1 MAENR
6 RFEPRPDDIAVVGA
20 GCRFPGGVRDLD
32 GLWRVLIDGVDV
44 ITPVPADRWSDD
56 FHHPDRHNP
65 GTTYSR
71 EGGFLDGIDRFDADY
86 FGVSP
91 REARGMDP
99 QQRLLLEVC
108 SEAMED
114 AGLPR
119 AGWEGTR
126 TSVHMGILGSDYLL
140 LHARTSGIR
149 AIDPYFASGKEFS
162 FAAGRIAYTFGLHG
176 PAMTVNTAC
185 SSSLVAVH
193 LACQALRNGEADT
206 ALAGGVNVI
215 VAPELSVFMGK
226 VQALSPTGRCRP
238 FDARADGIVRGEGC
252 GVVVLKRYADAVR
265 DHDRIH
271 GLIRGSAVNQ
281 DGRSAGLTAPNALA
295 QQELL
300 RSALASASVTP
311 EEPVFVEAHGTGT
324 PLGDP
329 LEISALTEVIG
340 RTRIDGEPLLVGSHK
355 AHFGHM
361 DSAAGIAGLLKTLL
375 VLRHRTVPGQIHHVY
390 PAPMIDWESSG
401 TRVPVDHVQL
411 PDDGQPLTAGVSAF
425 GLSGTNAHIVLG
437 SAPQPE
443 PAVETAGP
451 HTLLISA
458 TTAEGLRDL
467 AADYAGVLA
476 DPVGPIA
483 AASAV
488 RRTHHRHRIAVVGN
502 DAAELGAALADAE
515 GGRAADI
522 RPRVVH
528 VFSGQGSQWPQMGLD
543 LARSEPVVRDTLD
556 DIDELLRAE
565 AGWSLY
571 DVLRDADPARVKAT
585 DVAQPAVFAVQVALA
600 RLWQSWG
607 VRPDAVIGHSMG
619 EVAAAHMAGALELE
633 DAVRLVAHRGRLMH
647 RAAGTG
653 RMANVELGADQV
665 RERLAARHP
674 EVCVA
679 TENGPDSVV
688 VAGPAGA
695 VEAAVRELAADG
707 VNVVALPVDYAFHSP
722 LMQPYADELG
732 LLLADLTPSSVS
744 VPFLSTA
751 LPGQDVPLDAAYW
764 SANLREPVRLWP
776 VVDALLAERETV
788 FVEIGAHPV
797 LARPLR
803 SALAHRSLRGP
814 VVSSLVRGQ
823 DGPTALARSRA
834 VLHAAGVDVD
844 WAGVHGR
851 SVRPVSLPP
860 HRWADERF
868 WLDGVE
874 RGEQG
879 ASGRGDLEG
888 LRAEVRL
895 VDARGRVVAELGG
908 DAVAAPSSVAVPASS
923 AVPAPVAV
931 PSSAPVALAPAVE
944 ESAEAGTG
952 GEAVVPVVLDREQ
965 VASTVHAVLV
975 KVLGHGPRK
984 RLPRTRGF
992 FELGID
998 SISVAEFG
1006 RRVAEELG
1014 VPVDGADA
1022 LAHGTID
1029 GFADYI
1035 VTLTPGAG
1043 AAASGPV
1050 AQFPAPLESAGG
1062 PAVAEETVAA
1072 VAPSGP
1078 VAQFPAPLEG
1088 VAGGGVG
1095 SGASVGAGVAQFP
1108 APLQG
1113 ASPGGVVTEPS
1124 AGAGVAQF
1132 PAPLQGASRDGVL
1145 AAPAVGLEPG
1155 DDVDGV
1161 EPVAVIGIGCR
1172 LPGGVSGGEG
1182 FWRLLEG
1189 RVDASGDVPLERW
1202 DASALAGVPARGSF
1216 LDEVDGFD
1224 NSFFRISPREARTMD
1239 PQQRLF
1245 LEVAW
1250 EALEDAG
1257 VRADRMSG
1265 TRTGVFVGLNT
1276 TDYQQLVTRREA
1288 DVDLYYGTG
1297 NSFSATAGRISYFLG
1312 LRGPSL
1318 AVDTAC
1324 SSSLTAVHLAC
1335 QSLRA
1340 GESRLALAG
1349 GVNVMATPTVF
1360 LSMGA
1365 AGALAPDGRCKTF
1378 DDSADGYGRGEGAGV
1393 VVLKKLSTALRDGDR
1408 VYAIIR
1414 GSAVNQDGAS
1424 GGFTVPSGTA
1434 QEEVILTALDQA
1446 GVEPHEVSYVEAHG
1460 TGTRLGDA
1468 VELRALAGALGT
1480 GRTARS
1486 PLVVGSV
1493 KTNVG
1498 HLEAAAGVT
1507 GLIKTVLAL
1516 GHERIPAQLHLTEPT
1531 SQLDWAKLPLTV
1543 AGEPVPWPRGER
1555 PRIAGVSAFGFTGT
1569 NAHVLVQE
1577 APYRAEPPVA
1587 PRPVRPCVLTVS
1599 AATPDALADAVAL
1612 MRERVEATAD
1622 SDLADLCW
1630 TAGARRA
1637 HLAHRVTAVGRTREE
1652 LLAALDRA
1660 RPVQA
1665 RDEATV
1671 LFVYGRTPAD
1681 LSAYEEALAGDPEA
1695 AETYRTALAEAH
1707 EALRAELGEPDG
1719 PPHPGSVEHAGEV
1732 FAGQLATTALWKV
1745 LGVRPDAVVGWDI
1758 GEYAAAVVAGDLT
1771 VVDAVRLLAAGVPVP
1786 AQPGGARV
1794 ARHSA
1799 ADGWTPPAN
1808 EVILNGL
1815 DVLLDI
1821 GTGSRAIRMLGA
1833 ALDASVE
1840 PGEAV
1845 PVQLTAPRRRQPS
1858 GVEKA
1863 YLGPVELLEL
1873 AASLHAHGVGVDWDR
1888 LVPGP
1893 HRTVPLPAY
1902 PWQRKAYWVETPYSA
1917 EPRPQSE
1924 PHSEARPEAV
1934 TAPEP
1939 AGDLATELLAL
1950 PPDRRE
1956 ERLVDLLLVLV
1967 AQVLGEEADVSPDQ
1981 GFFDLGMDSVLSQDL
1996 KQRAERELGL
2006 ELPGTVMF
2014 ECPNVTSFARFVLD
2028 EVLTEPEPQDLTESA
2043 GADLAPE
2050 EPAEVLEDPADLDD
2064 DSLLSRLDD
2073 ALASSE
2079 ALLTEGD

>member
-6 RFEPRPDDIAVVGA
+6 PYEPRPDDIAVVGA

-32 GLWRVLIDGVDV
+32 GLWRVLMDGVDV
-44 ITPVPADRWSDD
+44 VTPVPGDRWSDE
-56 FHHPDRHNP
+56 FHHPDRHTP
-65 GTTYSR
+65 GTTYCR
-71 EGGFLDGIDRFDADY
+71 EGGFLDDIDRFDADY

-114 AGLPR
+114 AGVPR
-119 AGWEGTR
+119 GAWEGSR

-140 LHARTSGIR
+140 LHARTSGIKT
-149 AIDPYFASGKEFS
+149 IDPYFASGKEFS

-300 RSALASASVTP
+300 RAALKSASVAP

-340 RTRIDGEPLLVGSHK
+340 RTRPADRPLLVGSHK

-361 DSAAGIAGLLKTLL
+361 DSAAGIAGLLKTML

-401 TRVPVDHVQL
+401 TLVPVNHVTL
-411 PDDGQPLTAGVSAF
+411 PDTDESLTAGVSAF
-425 GLSGTNAHIVLG
+425 GLSGTNAHVVLG
-437 SAPQPE
+437 SAPRTE
-443 PAVETAGP
+443 AVDTDGP
-451 HTLLISA
+451 HTLLVSA
-458 TTAEGLRDL
+458 TTADGLRQL
-467 AADYAGVLA
+467 AADYASTLA
-476 DPVGPIA
+476 DPVGPVA

-488 RRTHHRHRIAVVGN
+488 RRTHHKHRIAVVGK
-502 DAAELGAALADAE
+502 DAAELTAALAEAE
-515 GGRAADI
+515 GSRAADVA
-522 RPRVVH
+522 PKVVH
-528 VFSGQGSQWPQMGLD
+528 VFSGQGSQWPRMGLD
-543 LARSEPVVRDTLD
+543 LAETEPVVRETLD
-556 DIDELLRAE
+556 ACDELLRAE
-565 AGWSLY
+565 VGWSLY
-571 DVLRDADPARVKAT
+571 DVLRDADPARVRAT
-585 DVAQPAVFAVQVALA
+585 DVAQPAVFSVQVALA

-619 EVAAAHMAGALELE
+619 EVAAAHVAGALELG

-679 TENGPDSVV
+679 TENGPASVV
-688 VAGPAGA
+688 VAGPQAA
-695 VEAAVRELAADG
+695 VEAAVRELADAG
-707 VNVVALPVDYAFHSP
+707 ANVVQLPVDYAFHSP
-722 LMQPYADELG
+722 LMQPYADELAD
-732 LLLADLTPSSVS
+732 LLRDLTPNTPT

-751 LPGQDVPLDAAYW
+751 VPGDPVPLDAAYW
-764 SANLREPVRLWP
+764 AANIREPVRLWP
-776 VVDALLAERETV
+776 VVDALLAEGETA

-797 LARPLR
+797 LARPLQA
-803 SALAHRSLRGP
+803 SLAHRERRGP
-814 VVSSLVRGQ
+814 VVSSLYRAQ
-823 DGPTALARSRA
+823 PGPTVLARSRA
-834 VLHAAGVDVD
+834 TLHEAGIGLD
-844 WAGVHGR
+844 WAAVHGA
-851 SVRPVSLPP
+851 PVPPVTLPP
-860 HRWADERF
+860 HRWADERY
-868 WLDGVE
+868 WLEGVE

-879 ASGRGDLEG
+879 AGPAERQDSLDG

-895 VDARGRVVAELGG
+895 VDSAGRVVAELGASAEASAEAPA
-908 DAVAAPSSVAVPASS
+908 AVAAPAPVAAE
-923 AVPAPVAV
+923 PAPVAV
-931 PSSAPVALAPAVE
+931 PEAAPA
-944 ESAEAGTG
+944 SH
-952 GEAVVPVVLDREQ
+952 DREQ
-965 VASTVHAVLV
+965 VAATVHNVLA

-998 SISVAEFG
+998 SISVAEFA
-1006 RRVAEELG
+1006 RRVAQELR
-1014 VPVDGADA
+1014 VAVDGADA

-1029 GFADYI
+1029 GFTDYI
-1035 VTLTPGAG
+1035 MTLTPEEPVV
-1043 AAASGPV
+1043 AAAEEEGATV
-1050 AQFPAPLESAGG
+1050 GETSA
-1062 PAVAEETVAA
+1062 A
-1072 VAPSGP
+1072 APSG
-1078 VAQFPAPLEG
+1078 VSAPC
-1088 VAGGGVG
+1088 GGAADGH
-1095 SGASVGAGVAQFP
+1095 SP

-1113 ASPGGVVTEPS
+1113 ATPDPDDE
-1124 AGAGVAQF
+1124 Q
-1132 PAPLQGASRDGVL
+1132 
-1145 AAPAVGLEPG
+1145 LEPI
-1155 DDVDGV
+1155 
-1161 EPVAVIGIGCR
+1161 AVIGIGCR
-1172 LPGGVSGGEG
+1172 LPGGVSGPED
-1182 FWRLLEG
+1182 FWRLLDAE
-1189 RVDASGDVPLERW
+1189 VDASGDVPARRW
-1202 DASALAGVPARGSF
+1202 DAAALEGVPARGSF

-1257 VRADRMSG
+1257 VPADRMSG

-1276 TDYQQLVTRREA
+1276 TDYQQLVTRRES

-1312 LRGPSL
+1312 LRGPSI

-1393 VVLKKLSTALRDGDR
+1393 VILKRLSSAVRDGDR

-1434 QEEVILTALDQA
+1434 QEEVIRTALENA
-1446 GVEPHEVSYVEAHG
+1446 GVAPHEVSYVEAHG

-1468 VELRALAGALGT
+1468 VELRALAGALGS
-1480 GRTARS
+1480 GRPDGR

-1507 GLIKTVLAL
+1507 GLIKTVLSL
-1516 GHERIPAQLHLTEPT
+1516 GRERIPAQLHLTTPT
-1531 SQLDWAKLPLTV
+1531 RQLDWERLPLDV
-1543 AGEPVPWPRGER
+1543 AGAPVPWPRGDR
-1555 PRIAGVSAFGFTGT
+1555 PRIAGISAFGFTGT

-1577 APYRAEPPVA
+1577 APEQPAPPVT
-1587 PRPVRPCVLTVS
+1587 RPARPCVLTVS
-1599 AATPDALADAVAL
+1599 AVTPDALTDAVRR
-1612 MRERVEATAD
+1612 MRERILAAD
-1622 SDLADLCW
+1622 ESELAALCW
-1630 TAGARRA
+1630 TSGARRA
-1637 HLAHRVTAVGRTREE
+1637 HLAHRVTAVGRTRDE
-1652 LLAALDRA
+1652 LVRSLDGA
-1660 RPVQA
+1660 RPVKA

-1671 LFVYGRTPAD
+1671 MFVYGRTPAD
-1681 LSAYEEALAGDPEA
+1681 LTPNEEVLAGDPAGAEA
-1695 AETYRTALAEAH
+1695 YRAVLAEARA
-1707 EALRAELGEPDG
+1707 ALREELGEPEG
-1719 PPHPGSVEHAGEV
+1719 PAHPGSVEHAGEV
-1732 FAGQLATTALWKV
+1732 FAGHLATTALWRA
-1745 LGVRPDAVVGWDI
+1745 LGVEPDAVVGWDI

-1771 VVDAVRLLAAGVPVP
+1771 LVNAVRLLAAGVPVP
-1786 AQPGGARV
+1786 APAEETAVPRY
-1794 ARHSA
+1794 SA
-1799 ADGWTPPAN
+1799 ADGWASLAG
-1808 EVILNGL
+1808 EVATAGL

-1833 ALDASVE
+1833 ALDAAAES
-1840 PGEAV
+1840 GEAA
-1845 PVQLTAPRRRQPS
+1845 PAQLTAPRRRQPS

-1863 YLGPVELLEL
+1863 YIGPVELLEL
-1873 AASLHAHGVGVDWDR
+1873 AGALHANGVAVDWDR

-1893 HRTVPLPAY
+1893 HRPVPLPAY
-1902 PWQRKAYWVETPYSA
+1902 PWQRKAFWVDTPYSA
-1917 EPRPQSE
+1917 EPRRQ
-1924 PHSEARPEAV
+1924 PEQPA
-1934 TAPEP
+1934 APEP
-1939 AGDLATELLAL
+1939 TATEPTGALAAELLGL

-1956 ERLVDLLLVLV
+1956 ERLVDLLLTLV
-1967 AQVLGEEADVSPDQ
+1967 AQVLGEDADVAPDQ

-1996 KQRAERELGL
+1996 KQRAERELGV
-2006 ELPGTVMF
+2006 ELPGTVVF
-2014 ECPNVTSFARFVLD
+2014 ECPNVASFARFVVD
-2028 EVLTEPEPQDLTESA
+2028 EVLTAPQDQAEPA
-2043 GADLAPE
+2043 GAAEPD
-2050 EPAEVLEDPADLDD
+2050 EPAEGLEDPADLDD
-2064 DSLLSRLDD
+2064 DALLSRLDG

>member
-32 GLWRVLIDGVDV
+32 GLWRVLMDGVDV
-44 ITPVPADRWSDD
+44 VTPVPADRWSDD

-65 GTTYSR
+65 GTTYCR
-71 EGGFLDGIDRFDADY
+71 EGGFLDEIDRFDADY

-91 REARGMDP
+91 REARAMDP

-114 AGLPR
+114 AGVPR
-119 AGWEGTR
+119 GAWEGSR

-149 AIDPYFASGKEFS
+149 GIDPYFASGKEFS

-281 DGRSAGLTAPNALA
+281 DGRSAGLTAPNAVA
-295 QQELL
+295 QQDLL
-300 RSALASASVTP
+300 RAALASASVTP
-311 EEPVFVEAHGTGT
+311 DEPVYVEAHGTGT

-340 RTRIDGEPLLVGSHK
+340 RARPDGKPLLVGSHK

-401 TRVPVDHVQL
+401 TLVPVEHTPL
-411 PDDGQPLTAGVSAF
+411 PGEEPLTAGVSAF
-425 GLSGTNAHIVLG
+425 GLSGTNAHVVLG
-437 SAPQPE
+437 SAPQP
-443 PAVETAGP
+443 AETDDTADAAGP
-451 HTLLISA
+451 HTLLLSA
-458 TTAEGLRDL
+458 TTADGLRRL
-467 AADYAGVLA
+467 AADYAGRLA
-476 DPVGPIA
+476 DPVGPVA

-488 RRTHHRHRIAVVGN
+488 RRSHLKHRIAVVGK
-502 DAAELGAALADAE
+502 DAAELTAALAEAE
-515 GGRAADI
+515 GSRAADN
-522 RPRVVH
+522 PPKVVH
-528 VFSGQGSQWPQMGLD
+528 VFSGQGSQWPRMGLD
-543 LARSEPVVRDTLD
+543 LAESEPVVRDTLD

-633 DAVRLVAHRGRLMH
+633 DAVRLVTHRGRLMH

-665 RERLAARHP
+665 AERLAARHP

-679 TENGPDSVV
+679 TENGPASVV
-688 VAGPAGA
+688 IAGPKEA
-695 VEAAVRELAADG
+695 VEAAVRELADDG

-722 LMQPYADELG
+722 LMQPYADELAAI
-732 LLLADLTPSSVS
+732 LADLRPTAPT

-751 LPGQDVPLDAAYW
+751 LPGEDVPLDAAYW
-764 SANLREPVRLWP
+764 SANLRQAVRLWP
-776 VVDALLAERETV
+776 VVDTLLAQGETA

-797 LARPLR
+797 LARPLNA
-803 SALAHRSLRGP
+803 ALAHRERRGP
-814 VVSSLVRGQ
+814 VVSSLVRAQ
-823 DGPTALARSRA
+823 HGPTMLARSRA
-834 VLHAAGVDVD
+834 RLHEAGVAID
-844 WAGVHGR
+844 WAAAHGR
-851 SVRPVSLPP
+851 PVRPVTLPP
-860 HRWADERF
+860 QRWADERF

-879 ASGRGDLEG
+879 SPAADLSG

-895 VDARGRVVAELGG
+895 VDSGGRVVAELGAATP
-908 DAVAAPSSVAVPASS
+908 AVEAPAATVPA
-923 AVPAPVAV
+923 PAPVAV
-931 PSSAPVALAPAVE
+931 AVQEAPDAAAEEAAPV
-944 ESAEAGTG
+944 SY
-952 GEAVVPVVLDREQ
+952 DREY
-965 VASTVHAVLV
+965 VASTVHSVLI
-975 KVLGHGPRK
+975 KILGHGPRK
-984 RLPRTRGF
+984 RLPRGRGF
-992 FELGID
+992 FELGVD

-1006 RRVAEELG
+1006 RMVAEKLR

-1029 GFADYI
+1029 GFTDYI
-1035 VTLTPGAG
+1035 MTLTPEGDARAEGASTHEPEP
-1043 AAASGPV
+1043 AAPLGGTPEPPVAKAPVGGTPEPPV
-1050 AQFPAPLESAGG
+1050 AQAPAEVVPVLPAEPAPTPE
-1062 PAVAEETVAA
+1062 P
-1072 VAPSGP
+1072 
-1078 VAQFPAPLEG
+1078 PAPDLGE
-1088 VAGGGVG
+1088 
-1095 SGASVGAGVAQFP
+1095 S
-1108 APLQG
+1108 
-1113 ASPGGVVTEPS
+1113 
-1124 AGAGVAQF
+1124 
-1132 PAPLQGASRDGVL
+1132 
-1145 AAPAVGLEPG
+1145 
-1155 DDVDGV
+1155 V
-1161 EPVAVIGIGCR
+1161 EPIAIVGIGCR
-1172 LPGGVSGGEG
+1172 LPGGVNGPQD
-1182 FWRLLEG
+1182 FWQLLDE
-1189 RVDASGDVPLERW
+1189 RRDASGPVPAGRW
-1202 DASALAGVPARGSF
+1202 DASAFEGVPARGSF
-1216 LDEVDGFD
+1216 LDSVDGFD

-1257 VRADRMSG
+1257 VRADKLSG

-1276 TDYQQLVTRREA
+1276 TDYQQLVTRRES

-1312 LRGPSL
+1312 LRGPSI

-1340 GESRLALAG
+1340 GESGVALAG

-1393 VVLKKLSTALRDGDR
+1393 VILKKLSTALRDGDR

-1414 GSAVNQDGAS
+1414 GSAVNQDGSS

-1446 GVEPHEVSYVEAHG
+1446 GIAPHEVSYVEAHG

-1468 VELRALAGALGT
+1468 VELRALAGALGA
-1480 GRTARS
+1480 GRPEDR

-1516 GHERIPAQLHLTEPT
+1516 GHETIPAQLHLNEPT
-1531 SQLDWAKLPLTV
+1531 GQLDWQKLPLKV
-1543 AGEPVPWPRGER
+1543 AAGPVPWPRGDR
-1555 PRIAGVSAFGFTGT
+1555 PRIAGISAFGFTGT

-1577 APYRAEPPVA
+1577 APPQPA
-1587 PRPVRPCVLTVS
+1587 PALTGPARPCVLTVS
-1599 AATPDALADAVAL
+1599 AATPDALTDAVAL
-1612 MRERVEATAD
+1612 MRERVAATED
-1622 SDLADLCW
+1622 SELADLCW
-1630 TAGARRA
+1630 TSGARRA
-1637 HLAHRVTAVGRTREE
+1637 HLAHRVTAVGGTREE

-1671 LFVYGRTPAD
+1671 LFVFGRTPAD
-1681 LSAYEEALAGDPEA
+1681 TSGYEEALAGDPEA
-1695 AETYRTALAEAH
+1695 ADAYRTALAEARD
-1707 EALRAELGEPDG
+1707 ALRAELGETDG
-1719 PPHPGSVEHAGEV
+1719 PAPPGSVEHAGEV
-1732 FAGQLATTALWKV
+1732 FAGQLATTALWKA
-1745 LGVRPDAVVGWDI
+1745 LGVEPDAVVGWDI

-1771 VVDAVRLLAAGVPVP
+1771 LLNAVRLLAAGVPVP
-1786 AQPGGARV
+1786 AQADGARV
-1794 ARHSA
+1794 VRHSA
-1799 ADGWTPPAN
+1799 ARGWSGLAN
-1808 EVILNGL
+1808 EVIMSGI

-1833 ALDASVE
+1833 ALDAAAE
-1840 PGEAV
+1840 PGETV
-1845 PVQLTAPRRRQPS
+1845 PVQLTAPRKRQPS

-1863 YLGPVELLEL
+1863 YLGPVDLLEL
-1873 AASLHAHGVGVDWDR
+1873 AASLHAHGVSVDWDR
-1888 LVPGP
+1888 LVPGA
-1893 HRTVPLPAY
+1893 HRPVTLPAY
-1902 PWQRKAYWVETPYSA
+1902 PWQRKPYWVDTPYRV

-1924 PHSEARPEAV
+1924 PQPAAETAS
-1934 TAPEP
+1934 APEP
-1939 AGDLATELLAL
+1939 AAGLAADLLAL
-1950 PPDRRE
+1950 PPDRRAQ
-1956 ERLVDLLLVLV
+1956 RLVDLLLKLV

-1996 KQRAERELGL
+1996 KRRAEHELGL
-2006 ELPGTVMF
+2006 ELPATVLF

-2028 EVLTEPEPQDLTESA
+2028 EVLTEEQDQPEPVAE
-2043 GADLAPE
+2043 PE
-2050 EPAEVLEDPADLDD
+2050 PVEDLEDLADLDD

>member
-6 RFEPRPDDIAVVGA
+6 RYEPRPDDIAVVGA

-32 GLWRVLIDGVDV
+32 GLWRVLMDGVDV
-44 ITPVPADRWSDD
+44 VTPVPADRWSDD

-65 GTTYSR
+65 GTTYCR
-71 EGGFLDGIDRFDADY
+71 EGGFLDEIDRFDADY

-119 AGWEGTR
+119 DRWEGSR

-193 LACQALRNGEADT
+193 LACQALRSGEADT

-281 DGRSAGLTAPNALA
+281 DGRSAGLTAPNAVA
-295 QQELL
+295 QQDLL
-300 RSALASASVTP
+300 RAALASASVAP

-329 LEISALTEVIG
+329 LEISALTEVLG
-340 RTRIDGEPLLVGSHK
+340 RTRPPEEPLLVGSHK

-401 TRVPVDHVQL
+401 TLVPVEHVRL
-411 PDDGQPLTAGVSAF
+411 PGEDLPLTAGVSAF

-437 SAPQPE
+437 SAPQPAATE
-443 PAVETAGP
+443 LPDGP

-458 TTAEGLRDL
+458 TTAEGLRRL
-467 AADYAGVLA
+467 AADYGARLA
-476 DPVGPIA
+476 DPVGPFA

-488 RRTHHRHRIAVVGN
+488 RRTHLKHRIAVVGK
-502 DAAELGAALADAE
+502 DAAELTAALADAE
-515 GGRAADI
+515 GGRAADT
-522 RPRVVH
+522 PPKLVH
-528 VFSGQGSQWPQMGLD
+528 VFSGQGSQWPRMGLD
-543 LARSEPVVRDTLD
+543 LAETEPVVRDILD
-556 DIDELLRAE
+556 DCDELLRAE

-619 EVAAAHMAGALELE
+619 EVAAAHMSGALELE

-674 EVCVA
+674 EVVVA
-679 TENGPDSVV
+679 TENGPASVV
-688 VAGPAGA
+688 IAGPKEA
-695 VEAAVRELAADG
+695 VEGAVRELADDG

-722 LMQPYADELG
+722 LMQPYADELAE
-732 LLLADLTPSSVS
+732 LLGDLTPKAPT

-776 VVDALLAERETV
+776 VVDALLAEGETA

-797 LARPLR
+797 LSRPLQ
-803 SALAHRSLRGP
+803 SALAHRERRGP
-814 VVSSLVRGQ
+814 VVSSLYRGQ
-823 DGPTALARSRA
+823 DGPTMLARSRA
-834 VLHAAGVDVD
+834 KLHEAGIDID
-844 WAGVHGR
+844 WAEAHGAP
-851 SVRPVSLPP
+851 VRPVTLPP

-879 ASGRGDLEG
+879 SGPADLDG

-895 VDARGRVVAELGG
+895 VDAQGRVVAELGA
-908 DAVAAPSSVAVPASS
+908 DAVAAAAAPVASAAPAAPEAAAPVPVEEPAE
-923 AVPAPVAV
+923 AAAPAPVAH
-931 PSSAPVALAPAVE
+931 
-944 ESAEAGTG
+944 
-952 GEAVVPVVLDREQ
+952 DREH
-965 VASTVHAVLV
+965 VASTVHAQLV

-998 SISVAEFG
+998 SISVAEFA
-1006 RRVAEELG
+1006 RRVAEELR

-1029 GFADYI
+1029 GFTDYI
-1035 VTLTPGAG
+1035 MTLVPESAG
-1043 AAASGPV
+1043 EIADESASESAASGS
-1050 AQFPAPLESAGG
+1050 E
-1062 PAVAEETVAA
+1062 AA
-1072 VAPSGP
+1072 AAPSGP

-1088 VAGGGVG
+1088 AG
-1095 SGASVGAGVAQFP
+1095 
-1108 APLQG
+1108 
-1113 ASPGGVVTEPS
+1113 E
-1124 AGAGVAQF
+1124 
-1132 PAPLQGASRDGVL
+1132 
-1145 AAPAVGLEPG
+1145 PAVSEEPLAG
-1155 DDVDGV
+1155 RIEPVPVPEPADALDSDAV
-1161 EPVAVIGIGCR
+1161 EPIAVVGIGCR
-1172 LPGGVSGGEG
+1172 LPGGVAGPED
-1182 FWRLLEG
+1182 FWRLLDQ
-1189 RVDASGDVPLERW
+1189 RVDASGDVPAERW
-1202 DASALAGVPARGSF
+1202 DAAALDGVPKRGSF
-1216 LDEVDGFD
+1216 LGEVDGFD

-1257 VRADRMSG
+1257 VRADRIGG

-1276 TDYQQLVTRREA
+1276 TDYQQLVTRRES

-1335 QSLRA
+1335 QSLRS

-1393 VVLKKLSTALRDGDR
+1393 VILKKLSTALSDGDR

-1434 QEEVILTALDQA
+1434 QEEVILSALDQA
-1446 GVEPHEVSYVEAHG
+1446 GIEPHEVSYVEAHG

-1480 GRTARS
+1480 GRPADR

-1516 GHERIPAQLHLTEPT
+1516 GRERIPAQLHLSEPT
-1531 SQLDWAKLPLTV
+1531 RQLDWAKLPLNV
-1543 AGEPVPWPRGER
+1543 AGDPVAWPRGER
-1555 PRIAGVSAFGFTGT
+1555 PRIAGISAFGFTGT

-1577 APYRAEPPVA
+1577 APAVPEPPAA

-1599 AATPDALADAVAL
+1599 AATPDALTAAVAL
-1612 MRERVEATAD
+1612 MRERVAAAD
-1622 SDLADLCW
+1622 DSELADLCW
-1630 TAGARRA
+1630 TSGARRA
-1637 HLAHRVTAVGRTREE
+1637 HLAHRITAVGRTRDE
-1652 LLAALDRA
+1652 LLSALDRA

-1665 RDEATV
+1665 RDEASV

-1681 LSAYEEALAGDPEA
+1681 LSGYEEALAGDPEA
-1695 AETYRTALAEAH
+1695 VETYRAALAEAR
-1707 EALRAELGEPDG
+1707 EALRAELGEPEG
-1719 PPHPGSVEHAGEV
+1719 PAHPGSVEHAGEV

-1745 LGVRPDAVVGWDI
+1745 LGVEPDAVVGWDI

-1771 VVDAVRLLAAGVPVP
+1771 LVNAVRLLAAGVPVP
-1786 AQPGGARV
+1786 AQPDGARV

-1799 ADGWTPPAN
+1799 ADGWNALAGGVMTA
-1808 EVILNGL
+1808 GL

-1833 ALDASVE
+1833 ALDAAVE
-1840 PGEAV
+1840 PDETL

-1873 AASLHAHGVGVDWDR
+1873 AGALHAHGVSVDWDR
-1888 LVPGP
+1888 LVPGA
-1893 HRTVPLPAY
+1893 HRPVALPAY
-1902 PWQRKAYWVETPYSA
+1902 PWQRKAYWVDTPYA
-1917 EPRPQSE
+1917 VEPRPQSE
-1924 PHSEARPEAV
+1924 PQPAAQAP
-1934 TAPEP
+1934 PEP
-1939 AGDLATELLAL
+1939 AGGLAAELLAL
-1950 PPDRRE
+1950 SPDRRQE
-1956 ERLVDLLLVLV
+1956 QLVDLLLKLV

-2028 EVLTEPEPQDLTESA
+2028 EVLTEPQDQA
-2043 GADLAPE
+2043 
-2050 EPAEVLEDPADLDD
+2050 EPAEAVAPQEPAEDLDDLDD

>member
-32 GLWRVLIDGVDV
+32 GLWRVLMDGVDV
-44 ITPVPADRWSDD
+44 VAPVPADRWSDE

-65 GTTYSR
+65 GTTYCR
-71 EGGFLDGIDRFDADY
+71 EGGFLDEIDRFDADY

-119 AGWEGTR
+119 GAWEGSR

-193 LACQALRNGEADT
+193 LACQALRNGEADA

-281 DGRSAGLTAPNALA
+281 DGRSAGLTAPNAVA
-295 QQELL
+295 QQDLL
-300 RSALASASVTP
+300 RAALASASVTP

-340 RTRIDGEPLLVGSHK
+340 RTRSAESPLLVGSHK

-401 TRVPVDHVQL
+401 TLVPVEHVRL
-411 PDDGQPLTAGVSAF
+411 PGEDRSLTAGVSAF
-425 GLSGTNAHIVLG
+425 GLSGTNAHVVLG
-437 SAPQPE
+437 SAPE
-443 PAVETAGP
+443 PAATEPAADSVAGP
-451 HTLLISA
+451 HTLLVSA
-458 TTAEGLRDL
+458 TTADGLRAL
-467 AADYAGVLA
+467 AADYAARLA
-476 DPVGPIA
+476 DPVGPLA

-488 RRTHHRHRIAVVGN
+488 RRTQLKHRIAVVGK
-502 DAAELGAALADAE
+502 DAAELTAALADAE
-515 GGRAADI
+515 GSRAADN
-522 RPRVVH
+522 PPKLVH
-528 VFSGQGSQWPQMGLD
+528 VFSGQGSQWPKMGLD
-543 LARSEPVVRDTLD
+543 LAQSEPVVRDTLD

-633 DAVRLVAHRGRLMH
+633 DAVRLVTHRGRLMH
-647 RAAGTG
+647 AAAGTG

-665 RERLAARHP
+665 AERLAARHP

-679 TENGPDSVV
+679 TENGPASVV
-688 VAGPAGA
+688 IAGPKEA
-695 VEAAVRELAADG
+695 VEAAVRELADDG

-722 LMQPYADELG
+722 LMQPYADELASV
-732 LLLADLTPSSVS
+732 LADLTPSAPT

-764 SANLREPVRLWP
+764 SANIREAVRLWP
-776 VVDALLAERETV
+776 VVDTLLAQGETA

-797 LARPLR
+797 LARPLQ
-803 SALAHRSLRGP
+803 SSLAHRERRGP

-823 DGPTALARSRA
+823 NGPTMLARSRA
-834 VLHAAGVDVD
+834 KLHEAGVEVD
-844 WAGVHGR
+844 WATAHGAP
-851 SVRPVSLPP
+851 VRPVSLPP

-879 ASGRGDLEG
+879 SGPSDLSG

-895 VDARGRVVAELGG
+895 VDASGKVVAELSA
-908 DAVAAPSSVAVPASS
+908 DRPEAEAPASAPATVAPAPAVVASVAPEE
-923 AVPAPVAV
+923 P
-931 PSSAPVALAPAVE
+931 VE
-944 ESAEAGTG
+944 ESAS
-952 GEAVVPVVLDREQ
+952 VSYDREH
-965 VASTVHAVLV
+965 VASTVHSVLI
-975 KVLGHGPRK
+975 KILGHGPRK

-992 FELGID
+992 FELGVD

-1006 RRVAEELG
+1006 RMVAEKLR

-1029 GFADYI
+1029 GFTDYI
-1035 VTLTPGAG
+1035 MTLTPEG
-1043 AAASGPV
+1043 SE
-1050 AQFPAPLESAGG
+1050 ESATTGDPV
-1062 PAVAEETVAA
+1062 PA
-1072 VAPSGP
+1072 APSGP
-1078 VAQFPAPLEG
+1078 VAQFPAPLGGAAEPVVEDVPEVP
-1088 VAGGGVG
+1088 VAPI
-1095 SGASVGAGVAQFP
+1095 ASSEPAVP
-1108 APLQG
+1108 APE
-1113 ASPGGVVTEPS
+1113 S
-1124 AGAGVAQF
+1124 
-1132 PAPLQGASRDGVL
+1132 
-1145 AAPAVGLEPG
+1145 
-1155 DDVDGV
+1155 DDAV
-1161 EPVAVIGIGCR
+1161 EPIAVIGIGCR
-1172 LPGGVSGGEG
+1172 LPGGVSGPSD
-1182 FWRLLEG
+1182 FWRLLDE
-1189 RVDASGDVPLERW
+1189 RVDASGSVPAERW
-1202 DASALAGVPARGSF
+1202 NAAALDGVPTRGSF
-1216 LDEVDGFD
+1216 LGEIDGFD

-1265 TRTGVFVGLNT
+1265 SRTGVFVGLNT
-1276 TDYQQLVTRREA
+1276 TDYQQLVTRSQS

-1297 NSFSATAGRISYFLG
+1297 NSFSATSGRISYFLG

-1340 GESRLALAG
+1340 GESKLALAG

-1393 VVLKKLSTALRDGDR
+1393 VILKKLSTALRDGDR

-1434 QEEVILTALDQA
+1434 QEEVILSALDQA
-1446 GVEPHEVSYVEAHG
+1446 GIEPHEVSYVEAHG

-1468 VELRALAGALGT
+1468 VELRALAGALGA
-1480 GRTARS
+1480 GRPGDR

-1516 GHERIPAQLHLTEPT
+1516 GRERIPAQLHLSEPT
-1531 SQLDWAKLPLTV
+1531 SQLDWQKLPLAV

-1555 PRIAGVSAFGFTGT
+1555 PRIAGISAFGFTGT

-1577 APYRAEPPVA
+1577 APEQPATPAATGPA
-1587 PRPVRPCVLTVS
+1587 RPCVLTVS
-1599 AATPDALADAVAL
+1599 AATPDALTAAVAL
-1612 MRERVEATAD
+1612 MRERVAATPDAE
-1622 SDLADLCW
+1622 LADLCW
-1630 TAGARRA
+1630 TSGARRS

-1665 RDEATV
+1665 RDEAAV
-1671 LFVYGRTPAD
+1671 LFVFGRTPAD
-1681 LSAYEEALAGDPEA
+1681 MSGYEEALAGDPEA
-1695 AETYRTALAEAH
+1695 AELYRAALAEAR
-1707 EALRAELGEPDG
+1707 EALRAELGESDG
-1719 PPHPGSVEHAGEV
+1719 PALPGSVEHAGEV
-1732 FAGQLATTALWKV
+1732 FAGQLATTALWKAF
-1745 LGVRPDAVVGWDI
+1745 GVEPDAVVGWDI

-1771 VVDAVRLLAAGVPVP
+1771 LLNAVRLLAAGVPVP
-1786 AQPGGARV
+1786 AQPDGARV

-1799 ADGWTPPAN
+1799 ANGWSGLAN
-1808 EVILNGL
+1808 EVIMSGI

-1833 ALDASVE
+1833 ALDAAVE
-1840 PGEAV
+1840 PGETI
-1845 PVQLTAPRRRQPS
+1845 PVQLTAPRKRQPS

-1863 YLGPVELLEL
+1863 YLGPVDLLEL
-1873 AASLHAHGVGVDWDR
+1873 AAGLHAHGADVDWDR

-1893 HRTVPLPAY
+1893 HRPVTLPAY
-1902 PWQRKAYWVETPYSA
+1902 PWQRKPYWVDTPYA
-1917 EPRPQSE
+1917 VEPRPQSE
-1924 PHSEARPEAV
+1924 PQPAAE

-1950 PPDRRE
+1950 PPDRRA
-1956 ERLVDLLLVLV
+1956 ERLVDLLLRLV

-2028 EVLTEPEPQDLTESA
+2028 EVLTEPQDQA
-2043 GADLAPE
+2043 
-2050 EPAEVLEDPADLDD
+2050 EPAATAAAQEPAADLEDPADLDD
-2064 DSLLSRLDD
+2064 DDLLSRLDD

>member
-6 RFEPRPDDIAVVGA
+6 RYEPRPDDIAVVGA

-32 GLWRVLIDGVDV
+32 GLWRVLMDGVDV

-56 FHHPDRHNP
+56 FHHADRHNP
-65 GTTYSR
+65 GTTYCR
-71 EGGFLDGIDRFDADY
+71 EGGFLDEIDRFDADY

-119 AGWEGTR
+119 GGWEGSR

-193 LACQALRNGEADT
+193 LACQALRSGEADT

-295 QQELL
+295 QQDLL
-300 RSALASASVTP
+300 RAALASASVPP

-329 LEISALTEVIG
+329 LEISALTEVLG
-340 RTRIDGEPLLVGSHK
+340 RVRPPEEPLLVGSHK

-401 TRVPVDHVQL
+401 TLVPVEHVRL
-411 PDDGQPLTAGVSAF
+411 PGEDLPLTAGVSAF
-425 GLSGTNAHIVLG
+425 GLSGTNAHVVLG
-437 SAPQPE
+437 SAPQTTATTDTP
-443 PAVETAGP
+443 AGP
-451 HTLLISA
+451 HTLLVSA
-458 TTAEGLRDL
+458 TTAEGLRRL
-467 AADYAGVLA
+467 AADYAGALA
-476 DPVGPIA
+476 DPVGPVA

-488 RRTHHRHRIAVVGN
+488 RRTHLKHRIAVVGK
-502 DAAELGAALADAE
+502 DAAELTAALADAE
-515 GGRAADI
+515 GSRAAEN
-522 RPRVVH
+522 PPKLVH
-528 VFSGQGSQWPQMGLD
+528 VFSGQGSQWPRMGLD
-543 LARSEPVVRDTLD
+543 LAETEPVVRETLD
-556 DIDELLRAE
+556 DCDDLLLSE

-571 DVLRDADPARVKAT
+571 DVLRDPDPARVKAT
-585 DVAQPAVFAVQVALA
+585 DVAQPAIFAIQVALG

-674 EVCVA
+674 EVVVA
-679 TENGPDSVV
+679 TENGPASVV
-688 VAGPAGA
+688 IAGPKEA
-695 VEAAVRELAADG
+695 VEAAVRELADDG

-722 LMQPYADELG
+722 LMQPYADELAE
-732 LLLADLTPSSVS
+732 LLDGLTPSTPAVR
-744 VPFLSTA
+744 FLSTA

-776 VVDALLAERETV
+776 VVDALLAEGETA

-797 LARPLR
+797 LSRPLQ
-803 SALAHRSLRGP
+803 SALAHRERRGP

-823 DGPTALARSRA
+823 DGPTVLARSRA
-834 VLHAAGVDVD
+834 TLHEAGIDID
-844 WAGVHGR
+844 WATAHG
-851 SVRPVSLPP
+851 SPVRPVTLPP

-879 ASGRGDLEG
+879 SGPAADLDG

-895 VDARGRVVAELGG
+895 VDASGRVVAELTP
-908 DAVAAPSSVAVPASS
+908 AAPTPRPATMVAPVTA
-923 AVPAPVAV
+923 AAAAPAPVEEPVEEA
-931 PSSAPVALAPAVE
+931 APVAH
-944 ESAEAGTG
+944 
-952 GEAVVPVVLDREQ
+952 DREY
-965 VASTVHAVLV
+965 VASTVHAMLL
-975 KVLGHGPRK
+975 KVLGHSPRK

-998 SISVAEFG
+998 SISVAEFA
-1006 RRVAEELG
+1006 RRVAEKLH
-1014 VPVDGADA
+1014 VAVDGADA
-1022 LAHGTID
+1022 LAHGTIE
-1029 GFADYI
+1029 GFTDYI
-1035 VTLTPGAG
+1035 MTLVPEPGHAEVSAETGGGAG
-1043 AAASGPV
+1043 
-1050 AQFPAPLESAGG
+1050 
-1062 PAVAEETVAA
+1062 T
-1072 VAPSGP
+1072 APSGP
-1078 VAQFPAPLEG
+1078 GAPRAGAADGYSSAPPGGAGEQGVSKEPVPAPE
-1088 VAGGGVG
+1088 
-1095 SGASVGAGVAQFP
+1095 P
-1108 APLQG
+1108 AD
-1113 ASPGGVVTEPS
+1113 A
-1124 AGAGVAQF
+1124 F
-1132 PAPLQGASRDGVL
+1132 DDGT
-1145 AAPAVGLEPG
+1145 
-1155 DDVDGV
+1155 V
-1161 EPVAVIGIGCR
+1161 EPIAIVGIGCR
-1172 LPGGVSGGEG
+1172 LPGGVAGPED
-1182 FWRLLEG
+1182 FWRLLDQ
-1189 RVDASGDVPLERW
+1189 RVDASGEVPAERW
-1202 DASALAGVPARGSF
+1202 DTVAFDGVPTRGSF
-1216 LDEVDGFD
+1216 LGAVDGFD

-1257 VRADRMSG
+1257 VPADRIGG

-1276 TDYQQLVTRREA
+1276 TDYQQLVTRRES

-1312 LRGPSL
+1312 LRGPSI

-1393 VVLKKLSTALRDGDR
+1393 VILKKLSTALRDGDR

-1446 GVEPHEVSYVEAHG
+1446 GIEPHEVSYVEAHG

-1480 GRTARS
+1480 GRPADQ

-1516 GHERIPAQLHLTEPT
+1516 GRERIPAQLHLSEPT
-1531 SQLDWAKLPLTV
+1531 RQLDWAKLPLNV
-1543 AGEPVPWPRGER
+1543 AADPVPWPRGEQ
-1555 PRIAGVSAFGFTGT
+1555 PRIAGISAFGFTGT

-1577 APYRAEPPVA
+1577 APEQPRTPAA

-1599 AATPDALADAVAL
+1599 AATPDALTAAVAL
-1612 MRERVEATAD
+1612 MRERVAAAAD
-1622 SDLADLCW
+1622 SELADLCW
-1630 TAGARRA
+1630 TSGARRA
-1637 HLAHRVTAVGRTREE
+1637 HLAHRITAVGRTRDE

-1665 RDEATV
+1665 RDEASV

-1681 LSAYEEALAGDPEA
+1681 MSACEEALAGDPEA
-1695 AETYRTALAEAH
+1695 AETYRATLAEAR
-1707 EALRAELGEPDG
+1707 EALRAELGEPEG
-1719 PPHPGSVEHAGEV
+1719 PPHPGSVEQAGEV
-1732 FAGQLATTALWKV
+1732 FAGQLATTALWTT
-1745 LGVRPDAVVGWDI
+1745 LGVQPDAVVGWDI

-1771 VVDAVRLLAAGVPVP
+1771 LLNAVRLLAAGVPVP
-1786 AQPGGARV
+1786 AQPDGARV

-1799 ADGWTPPAN
+1799 ADGWSSLAN
-1808 EVILNGL
+1808 EVIVAGT

-1833 ALDASVE
+1833 ALDAAAE
-1840 PGEAV
+1840 PGENV
-1845 PVQLTAPRRRQPS
+1845 PAQLTAPRRRQPS

-1873 AASLHAHGVGVDWDR
+1873 AAALHAHGVSVDWDR

-1893 HRTVPLPAY
+1893 HRPVPLPAY
-1902 PWQRKAYWVETPYSA
+1902 PWQRKAYWVDTAYSA

-1924 PHSEARPEAV
+1924 PQSAAETV
-1934 TAPEP
+1934 PEP

-1950 PPDRRE
+1950 SPDRRQ
-1956 ERLVDLLLVLV
+1956 ERLVDLLLKLV
-1967 AQVLGEEADVSPDQ
+1967 AQVLGEEADVAPDQ

-2028 EVLTEPEPQDLTESA
+2028 EVLTEPQDQTEPAAATA
-2043 GADLAPE
+2043 APE
-2050 EPAEVLEDPADLDD
+2050 EPAEDLADLDD

>member
-6 RFEPRPDDIAVVGA
+6 RYEPRPDDIAVVGA

-32 GLWRVLIDGVDV
+32 GLWRVFMDGVDV
-44 ITPVPADRWSDD
+44 VQPVPADRWSED

-65 GTTYSR
+65 GTTYCR
-71 EGGFLDGIDRFDADY
+71 EGGFLDEIDRFDADY

-119 AGWEGTR
+119 GEWEGSR

-281 DGRSAGLTAPNALA
+281 DGRSAGLTAPNAVA
-295 QQELL
+295 QQDLL
-300 RSALASASVTP
+300 RAALASASLTP

-340 RTRIDGEPLLVGSHK
+340 RTRTADDPLLVGSHK

-390 PAPMIDWESSG
+390 PAPMIDWDSSG
-401 TRVPVDHVQL
+401 TLVPVEHVRL
-411 PDDGQPLTAGVSAF
+411 PGEDVSLAAGVSAF
-425 GLSGTNAHIVLG
+425 GLSGTNAHVVLG
-437 SAPQPE
+437 SAPQPAETEE
-443 PAVETAGP
+443 PAGP
-451 HTLLISA
+451 HTLLVSA
-458 TTAEGLRDL
+458 TTAEGLRKL
-467 AADYAGVLA
+467 AADYAGALA
-476 DPVGPIA
+476 DPVGPAA
-483 AASAV
+483 AASAA
-488 RRTHHRHRIAVVGN
+488 RRTHHKHRIAVVGK
-502 DAAELGAALADAE
+502 DAAELTAALTDIE
-515 GGRAADI
+515 GGRAAEN
-522 RPRVVH
+522 PPKLVH
-528 VFSGQGSQWPQMGLD
+528 VFSGQGSQWPRMGMD
-543 LARSEPVVRDTLD
+543 LAQREPVVRDTLD

-607 VRPDAVIGHSMG
+607 VRPAAVIGHSMG
-619 EVAAAHMAGALELE
+619 EVAAAHMSGALELE
-633 DAVRLVAHRGRLMH
+633 DAVRLVIHRGRLMH

-653 RMANVELGADQV
+653 KMANVELGADLVQ
-665 RERLAARHP
+665 ERLAARHP

-679 TENGPDSVV
+679 TENGPASVV
-688 VAGPAGA
+688 IAGPKEA
-695 VEAAVRELAADG
+695 VEAAVRELADDG

-722 LMQPYADELG
+722 LMQPYADELAEV
-732 LLLADLTPSSVS
+732 LRDLRPNTPT

-764 SANLREPVRLWP
+764 HANLREPVRLWP
-776 VVDALLAERETV
+776 VVDALLAEGETA

-797 LARPLR
+797 LARPIQ
-803 SALAHRSLRGP
+803 SALAHRERRGP

-823 DGPTALARSRA
+823 DGPTMLARSRA
-834 VLHAAGVDVD
+834 TLHVAGIDVD
-844 WAGVHGR
+844 WAAAHGAP
-851 SVRPVSLPP
+851 VRPVSLPP
-860 HRWADERF
+860 HQWADERF

-879 ASGRGDLEG
+879 SGPADLDG

-895 VDARGRVVAELGG
+895 VDASGQVVAELGASAQG
-908 DAVAAPSSVAVPASS
+908 AVPSGGSASAAPAAPVPVAAPAPAP
-923 AVPAPVAV
+923 APAPVAV
-931 PSSAPVALAPAVE
+931 AVAVVE
-944 ESAEAGTG
+944 EPVEAASH
-952 GEAVVPVVLDREQ
+952 EREH
-965 VASTVHAVLV
+965 VASTVHAVLA

-998 SISVAEFG
+998 SISVAEFA
-1006 RRVAEELG
+1006 RRVAEELR
-1014 VPVDGADA
+1014 VQVDGADA

-1029 GFADYI
+1029 GFTDFI
-1035 VTLTPGAG
+1035 MTLTPEPVASSEPEGGGPVAEEG
-1043 AAASGPV
+1043 ASGGDLAGDAPSGLG
-1050 AQFPAPLESAGG
+1050 AQFPAPLTGASEPEDS
-1062 PAVAEETVAA
+1062 
-1072 VAPSGP
+1072 SGP
-1078 VAQFPAPLEG
+1078 
-1088 VAGGGVG
+1088 
-1095 SGASVGAGVAQFP
+1095 
-1108 APLQG
+1108 
-1113 ASPGGVVTEPS
+1113 EPI
-1124 AGAGVAQF
+1124 AI
-1132 PAPLQGASRDGVL
+1132 
-1145 AAPAVGLEPG
+1145 
-1155 DDVDGV
+1155 
-1161 EPVAVIGIGCR
+1161 IGIGCR
-1172 LPGGVSGGEG
+1172 LPGGVSGPDD
-1182 FWRLLEG
+1182 FWKLLDS
-1189 RVDASGDVPLERW
+1189 RVDASGDVPTSRW
-1202 DASALAGVPARGSF
+1202 DASAFDGVPARGSF
-1216 LDEVDGFD
+1216 LGEVDGFD
-1224 NSFFRISPREARTMD
+1224 NSFFRISPREARTLD

-1257 VRADRMSG
+1257 VPADRMGG

-1276 TDYQQLVTRREA
+1276 TDYQQLVTRRET

-1312 LRGPSL
+1312 LRGPSI

-1393 VVLKKLSTALRDGDR
+1393 VILKKLSSALRDGDR

-1434 QEEVILTALDQA
+1434 QEEVILSALDQA
-1446 GVEPHEVSYVEAHG
+1446 GIEPHEVDYVEAHG

-1480 GRTARS
+1480 GRQPDRR
-1486 PLVVGSV
+1486 LLVGSV

-1516 GHERIPAQLHLTEPT
+1516 GRERIPAQLHLTEPT
-1531 SQLDWAKLPLTV
+1531 RQLDWAKLPLSV
-1543 AGEPVPWPRGER
+1543 AAEPKPWPRGEQ
-1555 PRIAGVSAFGFTGT
+1555 PRIAGISAFGFTGT

-1577 APYRAEPPVA
+1577 APRQPA
-1587 PRPVRPCVLTVS
+1587 PQQTTGPVRPCVLTVS
-1599 AATPDALADAVAL
+1599 AATPDALTAAVAR
-1612 MRERVEATAD
+1612 MRERVRAAAD
-1622 SDLADLCW
+1622 SELADLCW

-1637 HLAHRVTAVGRTREE
+1637 HLAHRITAVGRTRDE

-1660 RPVQA
+1660 QPVQA
-1665 RDEATV
+1665 RDEASV

-1681 LSAYEEALAGDPEA
+1681 LSAYDEVLAGDPEA

-1707 EALRAELGEPDG
+1707 EVLRAELGEPEG
-1719 PPHPGSVEHAGEV
+1719 PAHPGSVEHAGEV
-1732 FAGQLATTALWKV
+1732 FAGQLATTALWQV

-1771 VVDAVRLLAAGVPVP
+1771 LVDAVRLLAAGVPVP
-1786 AQPGGARV
+1786 AQPDGARV
-1794 ARHSA
+1794 ARHTA
-1799 ADGWTPPAN
+1799 ANGWNALAG
-1808 EVILNGL
+1808 EVIMAGL

-1833 ALDASVE
+1833 ALDAAVE
-1840 PGEAV
+1840 PGETM

-1863 YLGPVELLEL
+1863 YLGPIELLEL
-1873 AASLHAHGVGVDWDR
+1873 AATLHANGVSVDWDR

-1893 HRTVPLPAY
+1893 HRPVRLPAY
-1902 PWQRKAYWVETPYSA
+1902 PWQRKAYWVDTPYSV

-1924 PHSEARPEAV
+1924 PQPAAQA
-1934 TAPEP
+1934 APEP

-1950 PPDRRE
+1950 SPDRRE
-1956 ERLVDLLLVLV
+1956 EKLVDLLLRLV

-2028 EVLTEPEPQDLTESA
+2028 EVLTEPQDEA
-2043 GADLAPE
+2043 APAE
-2050 EPAEVLEDPADLDD
+2050 AAAAAQEPAEDLEELDD

>member
-6 RFEPRPDDIAVVGA
+6 RYEPRPDDIAVVGA

-32 GLWRVLIDGVDV
+32 GLWRVLMDGVDV

-65 GTTYSR
+65 GTTYCR
-71 EGGFLDGIDRFDADY
+71 EGGFLDEIDRFDADY

-119 AGWEGTR
+119 GSWEGTR

-140 LHARTSGIR
+140 LHARTSGIQ

-265 DHDRIH
+265 DHDRVH

-295 QQELL
+295 QQALL
-300 RSALASASVTP
+300 RSALASASVAP

-329 LEISALTEVIG
+329 LEISALTEVLG
-340 RTRIDGEPLLVGSHK
+340 RTRPPEEPLLVGSHK

-401 TRVPVDHVQL
+401 TLVPVEHVRL
-411 PDDGQPLTAGVSAF
+411 PGEDLPLTAGVSAF
-425 GLSGTNAHIVLG
+425 GLSGTNAHVVLG
-437 SAPQPE
+437 SAPQPAATDL
-443 PAVETAGP
+443 PDGP

-458 TTAEGLRDL
+458 TTAEGLRRL
-467 AADYAGVLA
+467 AADYGARLA
-476 DPVGPIA
+476 DPVGPVA

-488 RRTHHRHRIAVVGN
+488 RRTHLRHRIAVVGK
-502 DAAELGAALADAE
+502 DAADLTAALADAE
-515 GGRAADI
+515 GGRAAEN
-522 RPRVVH
+522 PPKLVH
-528 VFSGQGSQWPQMGLD
+528 VFSGQGSQWPRMGLD
-543 LARSEPVVRDTLD
+543 LAETEPVVRATLD
-556 DIDELLRAE
+556 DCDDLLLSE

-571 DVLRDADPARVKAT
+571 DVLRDPDPARLKAT

-600 RLWQSWG
+600 RLWRSWG

-653 RMANVELGADQV
+653 RMANVELGADQL

-674 EVCVA
+674 EVVVA
-679 TENGPDSVV
+679 TENGPASVV
-688 VAGPAGA
+688 IAGPKEA
-695 VEAAVRELAADG
+695 VESAVRELADDG

-722 LMQPYADELG
+722 LMQPYADELAELLQG
-732 LLLADLTPSSVS
+732 LAPSTPT

-776 VVDALLAERETV
+776 VVDALLAAGETA

-797 LARPLR
+797 LARPLQ
-803 SALAHRSLRGP
+803 SSLAHRERRGP

-823 DGPTALARSRA
+823 DGPTMLARSRA
-834 VLHAAGVDVD
+834 RLHEAGVEID
-844 WAGVHGR
+844 WAEAHGAP
-851 SVRPVSLPP
+851 VRPVTLPP

-879 ASGRGDLEG
+879 SGPAALDG

-895 VDARGRVVAELGG
+895 VDAKGRVVAQLGAEAG
-908 DAVAAPSSVAVPASS
+908 AATPAP
-923 AVPAPVAV
+923 AAPAPVAAPAPAAV
-931 PSSAPVALAPAVE
+931 AALSAAEPAEEAPPAPVAH
-944 ESAEAGTG
+944 G
-952 GEAVVPVVLDREQ
+952 REH
-965 VASTVHAVLV
+965 VASTVHAQLV
-975 KVLGHGPRK
+975 RVLGHGPRK

-998 SISVAEFG
+998 SISVAEFA
-1006 RRVAEELG
+1006 RRVAEELR

-1022 LAHGTID
+1022 LSHGTID
-1029 GFADYI
+1029 GFTDYI
-1035 VTLTPGAG
+1035 MTLVPESAEETAAIGSG
-1043 AAASGPV
+1043 AAAAPAGPV
-1050 AQFPAPLESAGG
+1050 APRGE
-1062 PAVAEETVAA
+1062 AA
-1072 VAPSGP
+1072 DRHSPAPSG
-1078 VAQFPAPLEG
+1078 
-1088 VAGGGVG
+1088 
-1095 SGASVGAGVAQFP
+1095 GAG
-1108 APLQG
+1108 
-1113 ASPGGVVTEPS
+1113 
-1124 AGAGVAQF
+1124 
-1132 PAPLQGASRDGVL
+1132 
-1145 AAPAVGLEPG
+1145 EPG
-1155 DDVDGV
+1155 DSQEPVTVASAAEASGPGSAEATPVAVPEPAPASDDDEAV
-1161 EPVAVIGIGCR
+1161 EPIAVIGIGCR
-1172 LPGGVSGGEG
+1172 LPGDVTGPED
-1182 FWRLLEG
+1182 FWRLLEQ
-1189 RVDASGDVPLERW
+1189 RVDASGDVPAQRW
-1202 DASALAGVPARGSF
+1202 DAAALDGVPARGSF
-1216 LDEVDGFD
+1216 LGEVDGFD

-1257 VRADRMSG
+1257 VRADRIGG

-1393 VVLKKLSTALRDGDR
+1393 VILKKLSTALRDGDR

-1434 QEEVILTALDQA
+1434 QEEVIRTALDQA
-1446 GVEPHEVSYVEAHG
+1446 GIAPHEVSYVEAHG

-1480 GRTARS
+1480 GRPADR

-1516 GHERIPAQLHLTEPT
+1516 GRERIPAQLHLSQPT
-1531 SQLDWAKLPLTV
+1531 RQLDWAKLPLDV
-1543 AGEPVPWPRGER
+1543 AGDPVPWPRGER
-1555 PRIAGVSAFGFTGT
+1555 PRIAGISAFGFTGT

-1577 APYRAEPPVA
+1577 APARPEPRVA
-1587 PRPVRPCVLTVS
+1587 ARPVRPCVLTVS
-1599 AATPDALADAVAL
+1599 AATPDALTAATAL
-1612 MRERVEATAD
+1612 MRERVAAAAD
-1622 SDLADLCW
+1622 SELADLCW
-1630 TAGARRA
+1630 TSGARRA
-1637 HLAHRVTAVGRTREE
+1637 HLPHRITAVGRSRDE

-1665 RDEATV
+1665 RDEASV

-1681 LSAYEEALAGDPEA
+1681 LSGHEEALAGDPEA
-1695 AETYRTALAEAH
+1695 AEVYRTTLAEAR
-1707 EALRAELGEPDG
+1707 EALRAELGESEG
-1719 PPHPGSVEHAGEV
+1719 PAHPGSVEHAGEV

-1745 LGVRPDAVVGWDI
+1745 LGVEPDAVVGWDI

-1771 VVDAVRLLAAGVPVP
+1771 LVNAVRLLAAGVPVP
-1786 AQPGGARV
+1786 GQPDGAPV

-1799 ADGWTPPAN
+1799 ADGWNPLAT
-1808 EVILNGL
+1808 EVITAGL

-1833 ALDASVE
+1833 ALDAAAE
-1840 PGEAV
+1840 PGESI

-1873 AASLHAHGVGVDWDR
+1873 AGSLHAHGASVDWDR

-1893 HRTVPLPAY
+1893 HRPVPLPAY
-1902 PWQRKAYWVETPYSA
+1902 PWQRKAYWVDTPYA
-1917 EPRPQSE
+1917 VEPRPQAE
-1924 PHSEARPEAV
+1924 PQPAAPA
-1934 TAPEP
+1934 APEP
-1939 AGDLATELLAL
+1939 AGDLAADLLAL

-1956 ERLVDLLLVLV
+1956 ERLVDLLLKLV

-2028 EVLTEPEPQDLTESA
+2028 EVLTEPQDQAEPVEA
-2043 GADLAPE
+2043 AAPQ
-2050 EPAEVLEDPADLDD
+2050 EPAEDLDDLDD

-2079 ALLTEGD
+2079 ALLTEGDRP

>member
-6 RFEPRPDDIAVVGA
+6 RYEPRPDDIAVVGA

-32 GLWRVLIDGVDV
+32 GLWRVFMDGVDV
-44 ITPVPADRWSDD
+44 VTPVPGDRWSED

-65 GTTYSR
+65 GTTYCR

-126 TSVHMGILGSDYLL
+126 TSVHLGILGSDYLL

-162 FAAGRIAYTFGLHG
+162 FAAGRVAYTFGLHG

-193 LACQALRNGEADT
+193 LACQALRNGEADA

-311 EEPVFVEAHGTGT
+311 EEPAFVEAHGTGT

-340 RTRIDGEPLLVGSHK
+340 RTRSVEEPLLVGSHK

-401 TRVPVDHVQL
+401 TLVPVEHVRL
-411 PDDGQPLTAGVSAF
+411 PGEERSLTAGVSAF
-425 GLSGTNAHIVLG
+425 GLSGTNAHVVLG
-437 SAPQPE
+437 SAPQPA
-443 PAVETAGP
+443 PADEAGAESAGP
-451 HTLLISA
+451 HTLLVSA
-458 TTAEGLRDL
+458 TTAEGLRRL
-467 AADYAGVLA
+467 AADYAGTLA
-476 DPVGPIA
+476 DPVGPLA

-488 RRTHHRHRIAVVGN
+488 RRTHHKHRIAVVGK
-502 DAAELGAALADAE
+502 DAAELTAALAGAD
-515 GGRAADI
+515 GTRAAET
-522 RPRVVH
+522 RPKVVH
-528 VFSGQGSQWPQMGLD
+528 VFSGQGSQWPRMGLD
-543 LARSEPVVRDTLD
+543 LAQSEPVVRDTLD

-600 RLWQSWG
+600 RLWHSWG

-619 EVAAAHMAGALELE
+619 EVAAAHLAGALELE
-633 DAVRLVAHRGRLMH
+633 DAVRLVTHRGRLMH

-665 RERLAARHP
+665 RERLAAGHP

-679 TENGPDSVV
+679 TENGPASVV
-688 VAGPAGA
+688 VAGPAAA

-722 LMQPYADELG
+722 LMQPYADELAS
-732 LLLADLTPSSVS
+732 LLAGLKPSVPT

-776 VVDALLAERETV
+776 VVDALLADRETA

-797 LARPLR
+797 LSRPLQ
-803 SALAHRSLRGP
+803 SALAHRERRGP
-814 VVSSLVRGQ
+814 VVSSLVRAQ
-823 DGPTALARSRA
+823 NGPTMLARSRA
-834 VLHAAGVDVD
+834 ALHAAGVEID
-844 WAGVHGR
+844 WAGALGGP
-851 SVRPVSLPP
+851 VRPVSLPP
-860 HRWADERF
+860 HQWADERF

-874 RGEQG
+874 RGDQG
-879 ASGRGDLEG
+879 EGPGRLDG

-895 VDARGRVVAELGG
+895 VDAGGRVVVELGAEG
-908 DAVAAPSSVAVPASS
+908 VSAAAPAPAAATVAPA
-923 AVPAPVAV
+923 PAPVAV
-931 PSSAPVALAPAVE
+931 ASVPAAVPVASE
-944 ESAEAGTG
+944 ESAEAG
-952 GEAVVPVVLDREQ
+952 GEPDVPVVLEREH
-965 VASTVHAVLV
+965 VASTVHAVLL

-984 RLPRTRGF
+984 RLPRSRGF

-998 SISVAEFG
+998 SISVAEFA
-1006 RRVAEELG
+1006 RRVAEELR
-1014 VPVDGADA
+1014 VEVDGADA

-1035 VTLTPGAG
+1035 VTLTPQEAAEVGSGAG
-1043 AAASGPV
+1043 AAPSGPVAQCPAPLVGGGGGSGSGAVASGPV
-1050 AQFPAPLESAGG
+1050 AQFPAPLEGAAGPSDG
-1062 PAVAEETVAA
+1062 QEPLVPARVPETD
-1072 VAPSGP
+1072 
-1078 VAQFPAPLEG
+1078 
-1088 VAGGGVG
+1088 GVG
-1095 SGASVGAGVAQFP
+1095 EP
-1108 APLQG
+1108 T
-1113 ASPGGVVTEPS
+1113 PGE
-1124 AGAGVAQF
+1124 
-1132 PAPLQGASRDGVL
+1132 
-1145 AAPAVGLEPG
+1145 
-1155 DDVDGV
+1155 DGV
-1161 EPVAVIGIGCR
+1161 EAVAVIGIGCR
-1172 LPGGVSGGEG
+1172 LPGGVGGPED
-1182 FWRLLEG
+1182 FWRLLDQ
-1189 RVDASGDVPLERW
+1189 RVDASGDVPAERW
-1202 DASALAGVPARGSF
+1202 DTSALDGVPARGSF
-1216 LDEVDGFD
+1216 LGEVDGFD

-1265 TRTGVFVGLNT
+1265 SRTGVFVGLNT
-1276 TDYQQLVTRREA
+1276 TDYQQLVTRRES

-1480 GRTARS
+1480 GRPAGR

-1531 SQLDWAKLPLTV
+1531 GQLDWAKLPLSV

-1555 PRIAGVSAFGFTGT
+1555 PRIAGISAFGFTGT

-1577 APYRAEPPVA
+1577 APRQSVPPAA

-1599 AATPDALADAVAL
+1599 AATPDALTEAVAL
-1612 MRERVEATAD
+1612 MRERVASAAD
-1622 SDLADLCW
+1622 SELADLCW

-1637 HLAHRVTAVGRTREE
+1637 HLAHRITAVGRTREE

-1660 RPVQA
+1660 RPAQA

-1681 LSAYEEALAGDPEA
+1681 LSAYEEVLAGDPEA
-1695 AETYRTALAEAH
+1695 AETYRATLAEAR

-1732 FAGQLATTALWKV
+1732 FAGQLATTALWEV
-1745 LGVRPDAVVGWDI
+1745 FGVRPDAVVGWDI

-1771 VVDAVRLLAAGVPVP
+1771 LVNAVRLLAAGVPVP
-1786 AQPGGARV
+1786 AQPDGARV
-1794 ARHSA
+1794 TRHTA
-1799 ADGWTPPAN
+1799 ADGWTPLAN
-1808 EVILNGL
+1808 EVMLGGL

-1840 PGEAV
+1840 PGEVV

-1873 AASLHAHGVGVDWDR
+1873 AAALHSHGVAVDWDR

-1902 PWQRKAYWVETPYSA
+1902 PWQRKPYWVETPYAA
-1917 EPRPQSE
+1917 EPRPRSEPQSE
-1924 PHSEARPEAV
+1924 PLPAA
-1934 TAPEP
+1934 APEP

-2028 EVLTEPEPQDLTESA
+2028 EVLTEPQDPAGTA
-2043 GADLAPE
+2043 GAEHAPE
-2050 EPAEVLEDPADLDD
+2050 EPAEVLEDLADLDD